1 MRVSSARIKKLLN
14 NESEGSKVSIYI
26 PTHPK
31 TTSQTLSQDVNR
43 FKNALKQVQQDPN
56 YDQQEL
62 GQTIKKLDKLQQDTE
77 FWRHQ
82 DIGIAI
88 MADTDGFEYF
98 RLPYETTEASYLKD
112 RFVIS
117 PLAFMRSIGT
127 TYYVLDV
134 NINCPRLLVS
144 HDGSMIEVAVEGM
157 PDSFQE
163 LADDSEYKKELQNK
177 PAPRGSSDSNRFHG
191 HDVAEEVSKDISE
204 YLVEIA
210 KVVSGFLKDNDQPL
224 LLVGEQSRVGNIRSH
239 IKYDNLLET
248 KVDGNFEKHSLQDL
262 YNSTVELINEYDS
275 QRRQK
280 IIDELLSADSKDV
293 VTGIEKIVE
302 AARAGRVERVYM
314 PAYRRTNDSVRS
326 DAKESIILQLP
337 EEINEIESLVIDV
350 LSQGGSVQA
359 IEIGSQHEIQEPKA
373 LTRY

>member
-82 DIGIAI
+82 DIGLAI
-88 MADTDGFEYF
+88 MADKDGFEYF

-210 KVVSGFLKDNDQPL
+210 KVVSSFLKDNDQPL